1 MKMMDKPSQQRHVK
15 PILCLHA
22 DIHFARIPG
31 SVLGFP
37 ASIQPWI
44 RSSRNTHRPFPDEF
58 PGGLEM

>member
-1 MKMMDKPSQQRHVK
+1 MDKPSQQRHVRR
-15 PILCLHA
+15 ILRLHT
-22 DIHFARIPG
+22 DTDFAVIPG

-37 ASIQPWI
+37 ESTQPWI